1 MISIFQYS
9 LSVSIALLLMWIPYR
24 YALASE
30 KRFSLNRMVIIVL
43 YILSLLLGPALY
55 LINTHIALIPG
66 SENTY
71 TLSTL
76 SNSGRYGLFRI
87 LDILSILWI
96 SGVAIAALLT
106 LYETIK
112 ILAILRRCERIDRS
126 DESIVYVSQDKYLS
140 PFSFG
145 KSIVMN
151 IDDYNEA
158 AESII
163 AHESGHIRSL
173 HSLDMIFAQA
183 VAILCWYNPA
193 AWLMRSELKSIHE
206 YQADRH
212 ALSTGL
218 NTRTY
223 QLLLIKKAAGSN
235 FPSIGNHLTHSK
247 LKKRIEMMNRST
259 IASFAAKVKYSL
271 PLIAIAA
278 CIAVFSVPQ
287 VKAALSPIP
296 VSSDTAKDSGHALD
310 GMEIFVNGEQ
320 VPKENL
326 NAIPTASIKSITI
339 NKDRKRID
347 ITSNQ

>member
-30 KRFSLNRMVIIVL
+30 KLFSLNRTVIIVL
-43 YILSLLLGPALY
+43 YIISLLLGPALN
-55 LINTHIALIPG
+55 LINTHVALIPG
-66 SENTY
+66 SANTY
-71 TLSTL
+71 TF
-76 SNSGRYGLFRI
+76 SNSGGDGLFRI

-96 SGVAIAALLT
+96 TGVAIATLLT

-126 DESIVYVSQDKYLS
+126 DESVVYVSQDKYLS

-183 VAILCWYNPA
+183 IAILCWYNPA
-193 AWLMRSELKSIHE
+193 AWLMRSELKYIHE

-235 FPSIGNHLTHSK
+235 FPSIGNHLNHSK

-259 IASFAAKVKYSL
+259 SASFAAKVKYSL

-310 GMEIFVNGEQ
+310 DMEIFVNGEQ

-326 NAIPTASIKSITI
+326 NAIPTASIQSITI
-339 NKDRKRID
+339 SKDRKKID
-347 ITSNQ
+347 ITSDQ